1 MKPNLPGLPTI
12 SALMLT
18 AVLTVWLGLWGT
30 VDLSKLE
37 KWQTLMTGFVALIAA
52 GIAYRGA
59 TAKVRYD
66 REVADR
72 EEMRRKVA
80 LFLKLEVALT
90 QLYEK
95 ARILNNRF
103 AIHRLGWEAADVALD
118 EPPELE
124 EAWARLDLFP
134 RHVIAEIRNIRD
146 GLRRLSAIKLELGS
160 DTLTWANGD
169 YGNRPWQIELGHS
182 LAGSIWHAAE
192 LVAKELRPVV
202 DELAPE
208 LDHEQ
213 KMIKIYGGPGEEI
226 PF

>member
-1 MKPNLPGLPTI
+1 
-12 SALMLT
+12 MLT
-18 AVLTVWLGLWGT
+18 AVLTVWLGLWGA

-72 EEMRRKVA
+72 DEMRRKVA

-90 QLYEK
+90 QLYER

-103 AIHRLGWEAADVALD
+103 AVHRIGWEVYTSADFALD

-124 EAWARLDLFP
+124 EAWARLDVFP
-134 RHVIAEIRNIRD
+134 RHLIAEIRNIRD
-146 GLRRLSAIKLELGS
+146 GLRRIGAIKLELGS
-160 DTLTWANGD
+160 DNLRWANGD
-169 YGNRPWQIELGHS
+169 YANRPWQVDQGHS

-192 LVAKELRPVV
+192 LVVKELKPLVN
-202 DELAPE
+202 ELAPE
-208 LDHEQ
+208 LDHEE
-213 KMIKIYGGPGEEI
+213 KMIRIYGGPGEEI